1 MRFYLPTEEKGRLL
15 SHDGAARLFVRI
27 GCPAIMA
34 CQRCN
39 ETGAL
44 LVDFIGGAT
53 LEIYSGERELEFGK
67 YLHLSDNARA
77 WLGLIA
83 MREAERKR
91 KAQEAASA
99 AIGPDCH
106 KERPLAA

>member
-1 MRFYLPTEEKGRLL
+1 MRFYLPTEPFARTL
-15 SHDGAARLFVRI
+15 SHDGAARLYIRI

-34 CQRCN
+34 CQRCE

-53 LEIYSGERELEFGK
+53 LEIYSGERELEFGR
-67 YLHLSDNARA
+67 YLHLSANARA
-77 WLGLIA
+77 WLGLVKA
-83 MREAERKR
+83 REAERKR
-91 KAQEAASA
+91 KAAEAAA
-99 AIGPDCH
+99 AALGPDCH